1 METAVANTKEFIQ
14 SLIEAFDKNDV
25 ELILSHLADD
35 IEWNIV
41 GEQVFSGKKNIA
53 DFFNAHPDMKMLSS
67 TKDHFVIAG
76 NTVAV
81 DGQVQ
86 CEEGGTG
93 VIHDMF
99 YCDIYDLEDGKVRKM
114 TSYCINKK
122 KAEPEAK

>member
-1 METAVANTKEFIQ
+1 METAVENNRGFIQ

-25 ELILSHLADD
+25 DLILSHLADD

-41 GEQVFSGKKNIA
+41 GEQVLSGKKHIA

-67 TKDHFVIAG
+67 TKDHFVVAG

-81 DGQVQ
+81 DGEVQ
-86 CEEGGTG
+86 CEDGGTG
-93 VIHDMF
+93 AIHDMF
-99 YCDIYDLEDGKVRKM
+99 YCDIYDLENGRVRKM

-122 KAEPEAK
+122 KVEPKVQ